1 MTRFLSQQVVK
12 SGGKNITVMT
22 RPAED
27 LNSFATRAPKVVLEA
42 RQRLQHAYAKLGYQ
56 TDAVKKAAHRYFLTD
71 SLYIAKTD
79 LEYIKRV
86 YVLTIDGLAGDVTIK
101 TGATVGSG
109 NDDSNGEV
117 NASPNLNLVKPYHNL
132 VVDRDDGQMSKWGA
146 IKVDGARLLSALGV
160 KTFIHEATHKY
171 AGTTDYCYFNDDG
184 VTPRSTFDDKAKALD
199 NADSYAWFA
208 YTVGATIN

>member
-22 RPAED
+22 RPTEN
-27 LNSFATRAPKVVLEA
+27 LNSFAARAPKVVLEA

-56 TDAVKKAAHRYFLTD
+56 TDAVRKAAQRYFLTD
-71 SLYIAKTD
+71 NLSIPKAD
-79 LEYIKRV
+79 MEHIKRV
-86 YVLTIDGLAGDVTIK
+86 YILTIDGLAGDVTIK
-101 TGATVGSG
+101 AGATVGSG
-109 NDDSNGEV
+109 D
-117 NASPNLNLVKPYHNL
+117 
-132 VVDRDDGQMSKWGA
+132 
-146 IKVDGARLLSALGV
+146 
-160 KTFIHEATHKY
+160 
-171 AGTTDYCYFNDDG
+171 DDG